1 MSLDPKIIDD
11 LSTRVSRLLPPAARA
26 FGEDMEKNLKAGL
39 SAALAKLD
47 LVTREEFEIQSAVLQ
62 RTRERLV
69 ALEQRVAQLERDQQ
83 TAATP
88 HPGRDS
94 PAVKQSH

>member
-1 MSLDPKIIDD
+1 MPLDPKIIDD
-11 LSTRVSRLLPPAARA
+11 LSARVSRLLPPTARA

-39 SAALAKLD
+39 SAALTKLD
-47 LVTREEFEIQSAVLQ
+47 LVTREELEIQSAVLQ

-69 ALEQRVAQLERDQQ
+69 ALEQRVAQLEAGQQ

-88 HPGRDS
+88 QPDQDS
-94 PAVKQSH
+94 PPVKQSH